1 MIYIYRIFY
10 IFIHIIY
17 SNLYIL
23 YKIYIIMYI
32 YIYYIIYIYLNMHPI
47 LAEMDGR
54 NLFEMACKNQI
65 GV

>member
-1 MIYIYRIFY
+1 MY
-10 IFIHIIY
+10 
-17 SNLYIL
+17 
-23 YKIYIIMYI
+23 YIILYI
-32 YIYYIIYIYLNMHPI
+32 YILYLNMHSI